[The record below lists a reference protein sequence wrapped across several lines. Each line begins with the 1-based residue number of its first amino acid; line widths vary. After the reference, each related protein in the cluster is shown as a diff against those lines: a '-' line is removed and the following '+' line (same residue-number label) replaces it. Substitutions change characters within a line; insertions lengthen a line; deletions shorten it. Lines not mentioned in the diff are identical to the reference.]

1 MKYNKPEVTVLGS
14 AIDAV
19 QSSSKTAPFVTE
31 LISPYTLAHT
41 ANAYEADE

>member
-31 LISPYTLAHT
+31 MVWPNQFAHT